1 MVPDFSPA
9 QSAQAECASLHWGTL
24 GSCAAPLSLG
34 LTCAEWACPLLQPP
48 HGANEGME
56 ETAQR
61 DSSSF
66 KQTTPIPATGQSC
79 TLMAKGINRPQQFE
93 AMGALS
99 AGLLFLS
106 GNGGCIQ
113 GFNLNMVTSYLHG
126 CMLV

>member
-34 LTCAEWACPLLQPP
+34 LTCAEWACPLLQPS
-48 HGANEGME
+48 HAANEGLE
-56 ETAQR
+56 ETAQW

-79 TLMAKGINRPQQFE
+79 TLMAKGIHRPQQFE
-93 AMGALS
+93 AMGALCCR
-99 AGLLFLS
+99 ATFPVREWRLHS
-106 GNGGCIQ
+106 G
-113 GFNLNMVTSYLHG
+113 V
-126 CMLV
+126 